1 MGLIFL
7 ILRFFYHLL
16 PKKNSTENLIQA
28 IKNDFVNSYVY
39 AKKLS
44 SINPKKIKSLI
55 AIIAALIVLPM
66 LQLPLEIFDVLED
79 ILSAIMFF
87 IFIIIFSPPRD
98 IDNQDFPFEI
108 FGFTYAVI
116 FMFYSAGTLV
126 FDTFYTHNLFQ
137 DDIWIYGYGVT
148 LISYV
153 SCIVT
158 VSRFIER
165 DLSREKIVLIG
176 MIMVTTLEFITYYGV
191 GSFSIIAQG
200 TFQMHG
206 INIFNHI
213 TNTINQGIFI
223 ASQSQILERTPVEIW
238 GYIILNGTDVLTIT
252 AVLGFLMQKF
262 MVK

>member
-7 ILRFFYHLL
+7 ILRLFYHIL
-16 PKKNSTENLIQA
+16 PKKFSTENLIQA
-28 IKNDFVNSYVY
+28 IKNDFVNSYAY
-39 AKKLS
+39 AKKLIS
-44 SINPKKIKSLI
+44 THPKKIKSLI

-137 DDIWIYGYGVT
+137 DDIWIYGYSVT